1 MKKERVQGIKGIR
14 EGFKGSRDQGAKG
27 LGHLILLIKKPI
39 FILNLVSPLLTVF
52 IVIQSFPPKS
62 DDFYNLFD
70 ARMQGFFYLI
80 RQAQGLPPTT
90 SNPWPLDPLTPFLIP
105 LNPSLLF
112 MKLLY
117 KFFHLRNAALVNQVT
132 VIRLTFRNIV
142 ANGGQHDF
150 FNLGQILGL
159 S

>member
-70 ARMQGFFYLI
+70 ARMQGFFYRI
-80 RQAQGLPPTT
+80 QQAQSLLPHPR
-90 SNPWPLDPLTPFLIP
+90 PLGPLIP
-105 LNPSLLF
+105 
-112 MKLLY
+112 
-117 KFFHLRNAALVNQVT
+117 
-132 VIRLTFRNIV
+132 
-142 ANGGQHDF
+142 
-150 FNLGQILGL
+150 
-159 S
+159 